1 MKFFKM
7 KLQSIYILTTTLLLF
22 THCGNNKTADE
33 AQLTNSSPTE
43 SKQEQTEA
51 PSVSGNGIVGEWD
64 QQYSCF
70 DKNGNN
76 KLEPEEKKPSGTRL
90 GFNWFRFNANGTC
103 LRDKDLQFEGTYKI
117 EEKNGD
123 KKLIIEGGD
132 NLRYSLTELTEKE
145 LVLGADGAFI
155 VFKRIK

>member
-1 MKFFKM
+1 MKP
-7 KLQSIYILTTTLLLF
+7 QSIFFLTTTFLLF
-22 THCGNNKTADE
+22 THCGNNKTA
-33 AQLTNSSPTE
+33 TNETQTANNPATE
-43 SKQEQTEA
+43 SKET
-51 PSVSGNGIVGEWD
+51 SVAGNGIVGEWN
-64 QQYSCF
+64 QQYTCF
-70 DKNGNN
+70 DKNGNY
-76 KLEPEEKKPSGTRL
+76 KLEPEEKKPSDTRL

-132 NLRYSLTELTEKE
+132 NLRYTIAELTEKE
-145 LVLGADGAFI
+145 MVLGADGAFI